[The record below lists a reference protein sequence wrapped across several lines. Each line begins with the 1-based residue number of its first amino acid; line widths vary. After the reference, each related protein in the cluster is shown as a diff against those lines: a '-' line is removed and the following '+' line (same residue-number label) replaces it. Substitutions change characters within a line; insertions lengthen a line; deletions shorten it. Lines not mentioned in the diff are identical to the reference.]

1 MSAIKLIPASG
12 GGSVS
17 LTPPTTSGAD
27 ISLTLPSTSQG
38 FGKILQV
45 VSTFKNDTFST
56 TSSSYVDIT
65 GLSVAITPSATSSKI
80 LILSNAGWGNSSNDM
95 AVIPFQLV
103 KVVGG
108 TASNIAEPSDTTLT
122 YPGTV
127 VVSNPNTNAQWSLQ
141 RIAFQ
146 ILDSPATTSAV
157 TYKWQIFANG
167 SSTTTIN
174 KRAQDT
180 SMPTTSSIT
189 VMEVAA

>member
-1 MSAIKLIPASG
+1 M
-12 GGSVS
+12 
-17 LTPPTTSGAD
+17 
-27 ISLTLPSTSQG
+27 
-38 FGKILQV
+38 
-45 VSTFKNDTFST
+45 
-56 TSSSYVDIT
+56 
-65 GLSVAITPSATSSKI
+65 
-80 LILSNAGWGNSSNDM
+80 
-95 AVIPFQLV
+95 
-103 KVVGG
+103 VGG

-146 ILDSPATTSAV
+146 FLDSPATTSAV